1 MTSVDANWL
10 NWPNGWWVEHVATT
24 TSTNS
29 DLYERAIGGAPTHT
43 VIAADFQTAGRG
55 RLDRTWEA
63 VSGANLLVS
72 ILFRDPDRSLHQFTQ
87 IVGLAAVRAC
97 KQLAMA
103 EPELKWPN
111 DLLIDGRKL
120 SGMLAAVG
128 PDFVVVGIGVN
139 VNWAPDEAI
148 SLAELVFGTL
158 LRPADLLRLLLTNI
172 DELERLS
179 FAQLHATYSAA
190 LATIGEQ
197 VRIDRVDGTTLVGR
211 ATAVHADGRLYVVDD
226 DGVSHL
232 IDTGDIVHLRT
243 K

>member
-1 MTSVDANWL
+1 
-10 NWPNGWWVEHVATT
+10 
-24 TSTNS
+24 
-29 DLYERAIGGAPTHT
+29 
-43 VIAADFQTAGRG
+43 
-55 RLDRTWEA
+55 
-63 VSGANLLVS
+63 
-72 ILFRDPDRSLHQFTQ
+72 
-87 IVGLAAVRAC
+87 
-97 KQLAMA
+97 MA
-103 EPELKWPN
+103 EPELKWPK
-111 DLLIDGRKL
+111 DHLIDGRKL

-179 FAQLHATYSAA
+179 FDQLHATYSAA